1 MAVDA
6 AAQNLHRIVQVHA
19 FQVSESDDAFQLG
32 ERGVARLA
40 RPEVVPRRE
49 GVAGVDADAHP
60 RFVLHALDQIGEV
73 LEAESEVRT
82 LPRGV
87 LDHRRHAVRAVERHV
102 DRLGDPVERLLL
114 GDLLQVAA
122 GMEVQPVEA
131 QQFAPLHL
139 VEERRARFFERFLL
153 GMSEV
158 DQVRVVGQNLCG
170 RVAVAFARLA
180 EGVDLARGERFG
192 DPLPLVL
199 GEKGEARGSD
209 SVCVGRS
216 VLHAARSA
224 YVRSEI
230 FHSCSFPFN
239 FQTKLK
245 FL

>member
-1 MAVDA
+1 M
-6 AAQNLHRIVQVHA
+6 HA

-60 RFVLHALDQIGEV
+60 RFVLHALDQVGEV

-139 VEERRARFFERFLL
+139 VEECRARFFERFLL

-199 GEKGEARGSD
+199 GEKGEALGSD